1 MQAGGWVGLTHGVCG
16 DMGYVVMRG
25 LGRAMRGRK
34 KALGIGVG
42 GTEQANAL
50 DVDWYKMTDSK

>member
-1 MQAGGWVGLTHGVCG
+1 
-16 DMGYVVMRG
+16 MGYVVMRG
-25 LGRAMRGRK
+25 LGRAMRGGK